1 MFPEIKE
8 ASTKIHRPCELHQNY
23 KPRLSEKLIGMYELL
38 KADAKTTISEELV
51 DQFKEINTILEED
64 CGPALKQPLA
74 GKQ

>member
-1 MFPEIKE
+1 
-8 ASTKIHRPCELHQNY
+8 
-23 KPRLSEKLIGMYELL
+23 MYELL

-51 DQFKEINTILEED
+51 DQFKEINTILAED